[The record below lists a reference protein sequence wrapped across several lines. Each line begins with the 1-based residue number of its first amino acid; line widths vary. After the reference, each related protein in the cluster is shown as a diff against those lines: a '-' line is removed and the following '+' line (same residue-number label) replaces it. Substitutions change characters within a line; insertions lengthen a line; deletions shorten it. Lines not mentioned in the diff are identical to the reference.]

1 MDVIRKQLILLL
13 CSTALL
19 IASPFVDFRI
29 LALAGIIFSA
39 LMYFIGNI
47 RYFSIGPRFYLFSM
61 ELVSFRHQLSS
72 DLL

>member
-39 LMYFIGNI
+39 
-47 RYFSIGPRFYLFSM
+47 PRFYLFSM
-61 ELVSFRHQLSS
+61 EMVSFRHQLSS

>member
-47 RYFSIGPRFYLFSM
+47 RYFSIGAA
-61 ELVSFRHQLSS
+61 V
-72 DLL
+72 